1 MLYSI
6 LKPLVTITLKGYF
19 RKIDVSGAEH
29 LEYDGAI
36 YVSNHPSAVFD
47 PLLAAITAKKELN
60 FIASAEWFGKGIQ
73 NWIFRNQFNMIPV
86 YRPWLMK
93 DGQKVDNQD
102 TFHECYSNLKNGK
115 RIIIYPEASSI
126 TVPWLRELKTG
137 TARIK
142 IGAEADDLKAQKIPV
157 IPIGLNY
164 DNAHRFQN
172 KVLICVGQPIDFTD
186 LEAQHYEDD
195 KERAKVYTDRIAE
208 KMQEQVLHIQREEDA
223 KLIKAVLKLLT
234 DALMREL
241 ELSKN
246 DVVGAFK
253 VKKRI
258 IDRIEQIKANSPQEL
273 EALEAKL
280 FDYIHR
286 FEALGFRRFNP
297 FETSSAK
304 HAQMAVL
311 LFLGAPILAF
321 GLMLNGI
328 PYWFSEF
335 FFRTNFLHKVYEEHK
350 QGEINPSFAGTLA
363 YGVGSIS
370 FILWYILIAIVASQ
384 FVTWYIAWPVS
395 WFVSFQLGKF
405 TLAYYRLF
413 KKYARILKWNS
424 YKRSNA
430 QEAENLLNHRTELL
444 QSLMHLY
451 HSNS

>member
-29 LEYDGAI
+29 LEYDGVI

-102 TFHECYSNLKNGK
+102 TFRECYTNLRKGK

-126 TVPWLRELKTG
+126 TVSWLRELKTG

-142 IGAEADDLKAQKIPV
+142 IGAEAELENNKKVPV

-172 KVLICVGQPIDFTD
+172 RVLICVGEPIDFSD
-186 LEAQHYEDD
+186 LETQQYEDD
-195 KERAKVYTDRIAE
+195 KERAKVYTERIAV
-208 KMQEQVLHIQREEDA
+208 KMQEQVLHIKREEDA
-223 KLIKAVLKLLT
+223 TLIKAVLKLLT

-241 ELSKN
+241 ELPKN

-258 IDRIEQIKANSPQEL
+258 IDRIEQIKTESPQEL
-273 EALEAKL
+273 DTLESKL
-280 FDYIHR
+280 YDYIKR
-286 FEALGFRRFNP
+286 FESLGFRRYNP
-297 FETSSAK
+297 FETSTAE
-304 HAQMAVL
+304 HLRMAVFL
-311 LFLGAPILAF
+311 LLGLPILIL
-321 GLMLNGI
+321 GLALNGI

-335 FFRTNFLHKVYEEHK
+335 FFRKNFLHKVTQEHK

-363 YGVGSIS
+363 YGVGSVS
-370 FILWYILIAIVASQ
+370 FILWYILIAILASQ
-384 FVTWYIAWPVS
+384 FAAWYIAWPLS

-405 TLAYYRLF
+405 TLAYHRLF
-413 KKYARILKWNS
+413 KKYTRILKWNS
-424 YKRSNA
+424 YKRSHSK
-430 QEAENLLNHRTELL
+430 EAENLLAQRTELL